1 MSGQRAFAFLT
12 GVLRRQSRA
21 QARSAVQSQQQG
33 NPNEIKREAVR
44 AQNQVRLLNILEET
58 LGFRKLPDRVYGF
71 TLVPHSVDWPVLREP
86 RPELFEVHK
95 TSGGALVVLGYVSSE
110 TARAMDTASGRLEL
124 RLFSAPREPDR
135 VLVSIPMAR
144 AMRYRQGLRAGV
156 SFLDMEVDLV
166 DRMPAGRADSAGV
179 ADVPLEGRITAA

>member
-1 MSGQRAFAFLT
+1 MARRAFEFLS
-12 GVLRRQSRA
+12 GVLHRQPRA
-21 QARSAVQSQQQG
+21 QAQSVLQSHEKE

-44 AQNQVRLLNILEET
+44 AQNQVRLLNVLEET

-71 TLVPHSVDWPVLREP
+71 TLAPHSVDWPVLREP

-110 TARAMDTASGRLEL
+110 TARAMGTARGPLEL
-124 RLFSAPREPDR
+124 RLFSAPREGDR

-156 SFLDMEVDLV
+156 SFLEMEVDLV